1 MSRLAIGALALLA
14 LGGAVLVARFR
25 KELQAQAQQIFV
37 LRSVE
42 LARSGD
48 ESRQQSEI
56 ERLKILRGKLVSSG
70 AEAIVDRGE
79 TFTLDQL
86 NQRLGALGVV

>member
-56 ERLKILRGKLVSSG
+56 ERLKILRGKLLSSG

-79 TFTLDQL
+79 VFTLDQL